1 MILRIPIMTDPKKL
15 AAMEMMNLIF
25 FYTFFVKPELTPLLG
40 CRMVRLSLDHGLSAF
55 SCIGFTLFAL
65 SVAGYVEFFR

>member
-1 MILRIPIMTDPKKL
+1 MADPKKI

-25 FYTFFVKPELTPLLG
+25 LYTSLVKPELTPILG

-55 SCIGFTLFAL
+55 SCIGFASFAVA
-65 SVAGYVEFFR
+65 VAG